1 MEIGTTWEIKDYKIY
16 LNNGNGN
23 LILLKGPNYLQF
35 KITDVKKSNV
45 KCFYIVALKVT
56 WNLNLDI
63 VEEYITGI
71 YDIKNKKISAIE
83 PKIQQQPSL
92 GFDNLSILKN
102 GKLRAKY
109 LGENKM
115 GYVVDLPK
123 IKN

>member
-1 MEIGTTWEIKDYKIY
+1 MKIGTTWEIKDYTIY
-16 LNNGNGN
+16 QNDGNGN

-45 KCFYIVALKVT
+45 KCFYIVALKVS

-63 VEEYITGI
+63 IEEYITGI

-83 PKIQQQPSL
+83 PKIQQSSL

-102 GKLRAKY
+102 GKLRVKY
-109 LGENKM
+109 LAEAKK

>member
-1 MEIGTTWEIKDYKIY
+1 MKIGTTWEIKDYTIY
-16 LNNGNGN
+16 QNDGNGN

-35 KITDVKKSNV
+35 KITDLKKSNV
-45 KCFYIVALKVT
+45 KCFYIVALKVS

-63 VEEYITGI
+63 IEEYITGI

-83 PKIQQQPSL
+83 PKIQQSSL

-102 GKLRAKY
+102 GKLRVKY
-109 LGENKM
+109 LAEAKK

>member
-1 MEIGTTWEIKDYKIY
+1 M
-16 LNNGNGN
+16 
-23 LILLKGPNYLQF
+23 ILLKGPNYLQF

-45 KCFYIVALKVT
+45 KCFYIVALKVS

-63 VEEYITGI
+63 IEEYITGI

-83 PKIQQQPSL
+83 PKIQQSSL

-102 GKLRAKY
+102 GKLRVKY
-109 LGENKM
+109 LAEAKK